1 VYYSWRRG
9 SGTYVM
15 MNGFAATCHIF
26 KLPKSISLFICDCS
40 SVVVPVI
47 VLLFTIGAVCSV
59 KHVFLT
65 APVGSKMNASFIM
78 MTCLGLV

>member
-15 MNGFAATCHIF
+15 MNGFAATCHILI
-26 KLPKSISLFICDCS
+26 LPKSISLFICDCS

-47 VLLFTIGAVCSV
+47 VLLFTIC
-59 KHVFLT
+59 
-65 APVGSKMNASFIM
+65 
-78 MTCLGLV
+78 